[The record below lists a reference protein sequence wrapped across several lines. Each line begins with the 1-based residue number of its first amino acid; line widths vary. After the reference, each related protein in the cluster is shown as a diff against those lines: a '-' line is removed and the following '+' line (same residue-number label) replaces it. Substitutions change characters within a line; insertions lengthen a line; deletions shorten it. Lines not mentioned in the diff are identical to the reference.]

1 MSEFMD
7 VVKNRRSI
15 RRYETREIPQDV
27 LDELFEAVRWSPS
40 WANFQCWEFVVVK
53 DPDQKAAVKECVPNF
68 NPANKAMGEAPVVI
82 AACGKVKFSGYH
94 EGNPTTKHGDWF
106 MFDLGL
112 ATQTLCLTAHHLGLG
127 RVIAGFFD
135 HNKVA
140 EVLKLPE
147 GYDVVALIPMGYALK
162 GSPAPKRR
170 EISEFVHMDAFSA

>member
-15 RRYETREIPQDV
+15 RRYESREIPQNV

-53 DPDQKAAVKECVPNF
+53 DPDQKAKVQACVPGF
-68 NPANKAMGEAPVVI
+68 NPANKAMGEAPVVV
-82 AACGKVKFSGYH
+82 AVCGKLKVSGFH

-112 ATQTLCLTAHHLGLG
+112 ACENLCLTAHSLGLG
-127 RVIAGFFD
+127 TVMVGLFD
-135 HNKVA
+135 QDKAKEILQVPGGY
-140 EVLKLPE
+140 EV
-147 GYDVVALIPMGYALK
+147 VVLIPLGYPAK
-162 GSPAPKRR
+162 QSSAPKRR
-170 EISEFVHMDAFSA
+170 EIEAFTHYDSF